1 VALGSIPPEQSGV
14 AAGAND
20 TFRQA
25 GIAVGVAALGA
36 LIPAH
41 GIIGGGGAQ
50 RYVDGLHHALLAG
63 SAVAAAGA
71 LAAAFLIPRAFA
83 TTPPVT
89 DDEPAVGAAL
99 AVAPA

>member
-1 VALGSIPPEQSGV
+1 MALGSIPPEQSGV

-50 RYVDGLHHALLAG
+50 HYVDGLHHALLAG
-63 SAVAAAGA
+63 SALAAAGA

-83 TTPPVT
+83 TTPPVS
-89 DDEPAVGAAL
+89 DDEPAVAAAL
-99 AVAPA
+99 APAPA